1 MRELE
6 GRVAVVTG
14 GGSGIG
20 AALVRACAGAG
31 MSVVVAD
38 IHGERAEQVAA
49 DVAAG
54 GARTLAVPCDVGD
67 LASVEALA
75 RRSYDEFG
83 ACHLL
88 CNNAGVLVLGDAQS
102 RSQGDWDWALR
113 VNVRGATNG
122 VAAFVPRMRAQGGE
136 AHVMNT
142 ASMDGLQARP
152 GSAVYI
158 ASKYAL
164 VGYSECLRL
173 DLAPHGIGVT
183 TFCPAHTATP
193 MFQHA
198 MEERPAEYG
207 PTSFDPEDIA
217 RGVAVLDS
225 IEERTFEPWKIAEL
239 ALDGIRRNAP
249 FVICHHEYRALLEER
264 MKALESALD
273 RAEELAPRGAPGAAR
288 V

>member
-1 MRELE
+1 MEELE

-20 AALVRACAGAG
+20 EALVRACAGAG

-38 IHGERAEQVAA
+38 LHAERAEQVAA
-49 DVAAG
+49 DVVAK
-54 GARTLAVPCDVGD
+54 GARGIAVHCDVGD
-67 LASVEALA
+67 LASVQALA
-75 RRSYDEFG
+75 KRTYDELG

-88 CNNAGVLVLGDAQS
+88 CNNAGVLVLGDAQT

-113 VNVRGATNG
+113 VNVRGAVNG
-122 VAAFVPRMRAQGGE
+122 VEAFVPRMRAQGGE

-158 ASKYAL
+158 TSKYAL

-173 DLAPHGIGVT
+173 DLEPHGIGVT
-183 TFCPAHTATP
+183 TFCPAHTSTP

-207 PTSFDPEDIA
+207 PTRFEPEDIM

-239 ALDGIRRNAP
+239 ALDGVRRNAP
-249 FVICHHEYRALLEER
+249 YVICHHEYRVLLDARARALD
-264 MKALESALD
+264 AALD

-288 V
+288 D

>member
-1 MRELE
+1 LQELE

-20 AALVRACAGAG
+20 EALVRACADAG

-38 IHGERAEQVAA
+38 IHAERAEQVAA
-49 DVAAG
+49 DVAAT
-54 GARTLAVPCDVGD
+54 GARALAAPCDVGD
-67 LASVEALA
+67 PASVTALA
-75 RRSYDEFG
+75 ERTYDELG

-88 CNNAGVLVLGDAQS
+88 CNNAGVLVLGDAQT

-113 VNVRGATNG
+113 VNVRGAVNG

-158 ASKYAL
+158 TSKYAL

-173 DLAPHGIGVT
+173 DLEPHGIGVT

-198 MEERPAEYG
+198 LQERPPEFG
-207 PTSFDPEDIA
+207 STHFDPEDIA
-217 RGVAVLDS
+217 RGVAVLDG
-225 IEERTFEPWKIAEL
+225 IEERTFEAWKIAEL
-239 ALDGIRRNAP
+239 ALDGVRRNAP
-249 FVICHHEYRALLEER
+249 YVICHHEYRALLEAR
-264 MKALESALD
+264 MQALEEALL
-273 RAEELAPRGAPGAAR
+273 RAEQLAPRGAPGAVR
-288 V
+288 D